1 MKAHEEWGLKV
12 LAIHVDAGWNSELAV
27 KNIELMITKL
37 GIDLHTVVVDWEQ
50 MKDLQVAF
58 LRAGVPNQD
67 IPQDHA
73 FYAALY
79 KETARQRIPFVLTG
93 SNYATESIL
102 PSAWGY
108 SAGDL
113 THIRAIHRR
122 FGKRRLTKFPLMGF
136 WYFNFYLPKLL
147 GVRIVAPLDL
157 MPFSKRSA
165 IEELERRF
173 GWRYYGGKHYESRF
187 TKFFQGYYLPTRFG
201 FDKRRAHLASLV
213 ASGEMTRDQA
223 LAELQQPSYF
233 AEDITRDRA
242 FVLKKLELSE
252 AEFEKLLRA
261 PIQAHRA
268 YPTNEWM
275 HKVRWASSFRER
287 IGILREHLGF

>member
-1 MKAHEEWGLKV
+1 
-12 LAIHVDAGWNSELAV
+12 
-27 KNIELMITKL
+27 LMITKL

-201 FDKRRAHLASLV
+201 FDKRRAHLGSLV
-213 ASGEMTRDQA
+213 ASGEMT
-223 LAELQQPSYF
+223 
-233 AEDITRDRA
+233 
-242 FVLKKLELSE
+242 
-252 AEFEKLLRA
+252 
-261 PIQAHRA
+261 
-268 YPTNEWM
+268 
-275 HKVRWASSFRER
+275 
-287 IGILREHLGF
+287 

>member
-1 MKAHEEWGLKV
+1 
-12 LAIHVDAGWNSELAV
+12 
-27 KNIELMITKL
+27 
-37 GIDLHTVVVDWEQ
+37 
-50 MKDLQVAF
+50 
-58 LRAGVPNQD
+58 
-67 IPQDHA
+67 
-73 FYAALY
+73 
-79 KETARQRIPFVLTG
+79 
-93 SNYATESIL
+93 
-102 PSAWGY
+102 
-108 SAGDL
+108 
-113 THIRAIHRR
+113 
-122 FGKRRLTKFPLMGF
+122 
-136 WYFNFYLPKLL
+136 
-147 GVRIVAPLDL
+147 
-157 MPFSKRSA
+157 
-165 IEELERRF
+165 
-173 GWRYYGGKHYESRF
+173 
-187 TKFFQGYYLPTRFG
+187 LPTRFG

-233 AEDITRDRA
+233 AEDIARDRA